1 MVSTK
6 YTIRVGL
13 ISLPNAT
20 PSLITVYNCCIIL
33 EHQFLIINLMLS
45 LIKFGYLINQFQKSN
60 FSNKLCVSKLLKSI
74 NRMAEWKVPELS
86 SFCFHF
92 IVSLVGNQ
100 WVVCYFF
107 SHRDRTI
114 CNKNSFYASEH
125 MGIDVAFSSFPPHA
139 GSKWDELISEK
150 IHSDIPEYVRSKLWQ
165 INKSFFSKPK
175 IIKIW

>member
-1 MVSTK
+1 
-6 YTIRVGL
+6 
-13 ISLPNAT
+13 
-20 PSLITVYNCCIIL
+20 
-33 EHQFLIINLMLS
+33 
-45 LIKFGYLINQFQKSN
+45 
-60 FSNKLCVSKLLKSI
+60 
-74 NRMAEWKVPELS
+74 MAEWKVPELS

-107 SHRDRTI
+107 SHRDQTI

-150 IHSDIPEYVRSKLWQ
+150 IHSDIPEYVPSKLWQ
-165 INKSFFSKPK
+165 INNHSFINNNNQDLMTADQSKAKLLNLTHSHKIKWSCQVIWAGLGPK
-175 IIKIW
+175 FMAAQ